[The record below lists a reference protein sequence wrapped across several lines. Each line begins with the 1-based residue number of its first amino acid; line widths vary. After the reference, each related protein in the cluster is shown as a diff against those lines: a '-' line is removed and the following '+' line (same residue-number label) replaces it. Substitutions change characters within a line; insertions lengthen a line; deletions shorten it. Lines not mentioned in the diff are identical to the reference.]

1 MAYDQKTNTMNYPTQ
16 ATELLDLL
24 EIDQQEWRD
33 FARAE
38 FVDKVPK
45 PELEERR
52 KVLRK
57 KVATRAERA
66 LAILSEIGEPSISN
80 IGGEAAQALSI
91 LATHHSLTSTRIVL
105 DAFEKLYRDTP
116 DDAYKES
123 IPAMTDWLAIL
134 ERRPQTFGTIWLF
147 DENQY
152 PFLPTVEDFEHID
165 ERRVAYGIEPLRWPK
180 SLAIPVEDQ
189 PWLKRPVTEATM
201 RQPTIKELEVLG
213 DFEV

>member
-1 MAYDQKTNTMNYPTQ
+1 MTEPKTEIHYPNQ
-16 ATELLDLL
+16 SAELLAILK
-24 EIDQQEWRD
+24 IDQQEWRD

-45 PELEERR
+45 PELEKRR
-52 KVLRK
+52 KVLRE
-57 KVATRAERA
+57 KVAVRAQRA
-66 LAILSEIGEPSISN
+66 LAILGEIGDPSISN
-80 IGGEAAQALSI
+80 IGGDAAQALSI
-91 LATHHSLTSTRIVL
+91 LATHHSRASTKTVL
-105 DAFEKLYRDTP
+105 EAFNELYQKAPNDTF
-116 DDAYKES
+116 KES

-152 PFLPTVEDFEHID
+152 PFLPTVDDFEHID
-165 ERRVAYGIEPLRWPK
+165 ERRTSYDIEPLRWPK

-189 PWLKRPVTEATM
+189 PWLKRPVSEATM
-201 RQPTIKELEVLG
+201 REPTAKELEVLG

>member
-1 MAYDQKTNTMNYPTQ
+1 MKYPDQS
-16 ATELLDLL
+16 AELLDLL
-24 EIDQQEWRD
+24 KIDQQEWRD

-38 FVDKVPK
+38 YVDKVPK

-52 KVLRK
+52 KVLRA

-66 LAILSEIGEPSISN
+66 LAILAEIGDPSISS

-91 LATHHSLTSTRIVL
+91 LATHHSLKSTKTVL
-105 DAFEKLYRDTP
+105 DAFNELYQKAP
-116 DDAYKES
+116 DDTFKES

-152 PFLPTVEDFEHID
+152 PFLPTVDDFEHID
-165 ERRVAYGIEPLRWPK
+165 ERRIAYGIEPLRWPK

-189 PWLKRPVTEATM
+189 PWLKRPVSEATM
-201 RQPTIKELEVLG
+201 REPTTKELEVLG
-213 DFEV
+213 DFES